1 MKSSMTI
8 VRFELFEVS
17 QGIMTNVGRMIGN
30 RMKQRLANIL
40 MIFIP
45 AINATAAEKD
55 DELKIRR
62 NKVFLRENSLKI

>member
-1 MKSSMTI
+1 MAI